1 MLVPTEIGQPYSMHL
16 SNKNKTTNE
25 LSILIH
31 KDGFSFC
38 THDQH
43 HLFSLEKASLNAES
57 LISWMKYHQISDHAK
72 KIIHLDQ
79 PAITVPLALFDEEQP
94 LQYLKSAIDPEKE
107 LVPKYNLLPTVDQAV
122 VYGVTPQWDTL
133 FDKTFPE
140 IEQIHLVGE
149 LLPALSKY
157 SFGKAKRN
165 LFVHLRKG
173 AFDLFLYQGGQL
185 LLQNCFPQNNMDD
198 FLYYL
203 FYVTEQFYLKP
214 AQFNLHFLG
223 KFTQYEDYY
232 NGVKDFHDSIDF
244 FEPHYSLIDHQHPV
258 PFFQTFNA
266 E

>member
-1 MLVPTEIGQPYSMHL
+1 MGNYRSLQSEI
-16 SNKNKTTNE
+16 
-25 LSILIH
+25 
-31 KDGFSFC
+31 
-38 THDQH
+38 
-43 HLFSLEKASLNAES
+43 
-57 LISWMKYHQISDHAK
+57 
-72 KIIHLDQ
+72 
-79 PAITVPLALFDEEQP
+79 
-94 LQYLKSAIDPEKE
+94 
-107 LVPKYNLLPTVDQAV
+107 
-122 VYGVTPQWDTL
+122 
-133 FDKTFPE
+133 
-140 IEQIHLVGE
+140 
-149 LLPALSKY
+149 
-157 SFGKAKRN
+157 
-165 LFVHLRKG
+165 
-173 AFDLFLYQGGQL
+173 LYFQGGQL